1 MSRKAEPGTEKR
13 REYFPL
19 YFSYGKRLA
28 SLTDEQMGIVVRA
41 ALQYAE
47 SGTIPELEPV
57 CRLALDNIIY
67 DIDRASSSYEDI
79 CRQNRENGE
88 KGGRP
93 KNGTEK
99 PNGSSENRT
108 VPAETE
114 KTQYKDEYEDEDK
127 REDTEIADAIS
138 ESKPQAVV
146 DPEAEE
152 GGAENVPFKQIVD
165 LFHRLCPS
173 FGKLRMVEG
182 KRKQAI
188 AARWRV
194 TPDLAVFE
202 ELFRLAE
209 ASDFLKGQNA
219 RNWHANFD
227 WLMCATNFQKVLEHR
242 YDNKNGRSAPP
253 GAEDRDP
260 FIAFMDAAARGEEW
274 TG

>member
-114 KTQYKDEYEDEDK
+114 KTQYKDEYEDENENK
-127 REDTEIADAIS
+127 ENTASADADACAEPVEPVS
-138 ESKPQAVV
+138 PPKSKKTAPVDDSPVIVMLPLNDGTEFPMTENLAAEYAELYPAVDVPQQFRGMRAWSLGH
-146 DPEAEE
+146 P
-152 GGAENVPFKQIVD
+152 N
-165 LFHRLCPS
+165 
-173 FGKLRMVEG
+173 
-182 KRKQAI
+182 KRKTKRGVRAFINSWLNREQN
-188 AARWRV
+188 RPHPQVSPTPRV
-194 TPDLAVFE
+194 
-202 ELFRLAE
+202 
-209 ASDFLKGQNA
+209 N
-219 RNWHANFD
+219 
-227 WLMCATNFQKVLEHR
+227 
-242 YDNKNGRSAPP
+242 APP
-253 GAEDRDP
+253 GMEDRDP
-260 FIAFMDAAARGEEW
+260 FIAFMDAASRGEEW

>member
-108 VPAETE
+108 VLPETE
-114 KTQYKDEYEDEDK
+114 KTQYKDENKDENENKENTASSDDDACA
-127 REDTEIADAIS
+127 EPVDTAS
-138 ESKPQAVV
+138 TPKPKKAAPVDDSPVIVMLPLNDGTEYPLTEHLAAEYAELYPAV
-146 DPEAEE
+146 D
-152 GGAENVPFKQIVD
+152 VPQQFRGMRAWS
-165 LFHRLCPS
+165 LGHPN
-173 FGKLRMVEG
+173 
-182 KRKQAI
+182 KRKTKRGVRAFINSWLNREQN
-188 AARWRV
+188 RPHPTPRV
-194 TPDLAVFE
+194 
-202 ELFRLAE
+202 
-209 ASDFLKGQNA
+209 N
-219 RNWHANFD
+219 
-227 WLMCATNFQKVLEHR
+227 
-242 YDNKNGRSAPP
+242 APP
-253 GAEDRDP
+253 GTEDRDP
-260 FIAFMDAAARGEEW
+260 FIAFMDAASRGEEW
-274 TG
+274 TQS